1 VTPREI
7 AQPESTMETKTARH
21 KPFTVSVF
29 NIVPIVST
37 RNPFNGATVRNTYN
51 IKPAVTYLIIFL

>member
-1 VTPREI
+1 
-7 AQPESTMETKTARH
+7 METKTARH